1 MPAKNIPLITF
12 EKACGKNWETLCNT
26 FISPDRHEALI
37 KKLKRAPSDCP
48 DFLFFLIDAA
58 NTPYCKRPNYF
69 SLLTGRLDAAAKNI
83 MSIPAFLRS
92 TFETVS
98 DAELCF
104 NAFIESTGIVYST
117 PAPKARVAHAI
128 SFFSSPL
135 LELASPTSINTYA
148 SSPVCL

>member
-12 EKACGKNWETLCNT
+12 EIACGKNWETLCNT

-58 NTPYCKRPNYF
+58 TTPYCKRPDYY
-69 SLLTGRLDAAAKNI
+69 SLLTSRLGAPVKNI
-83 MSIPAFLRS
+83 MSLPDFLRS

-98 DAELCF
+98 DAEVCF
-104 NAFIESTGIVYST
+104 NAFIKSTGIVYST
-117 PAPKARVAHAI
+117 PAPRARVAHTS

-135 LELASPTSINTYA
+135 LELASPPSSNTYA